1 MNLFSRT
8 VRNSFSKFIFASS
21 FIILPSASF
30 AQHATYNIS
39 ELGAKGDNKTINTAI
54 INQTI
59 AKCFSEG
66 GGTVV
71 VPQGVFL
78 TATLYLKSNV
88 NLHLKKGAVL
98 KGVSDMNLYHSFIP
112 EKDLSKYN
120 TISTTGNNSNSAY
133 DTVWTKALIIA
144 QGVTKATISGEGHI
158 DGDHVF
164 NAKGEEGMRGPHT
177 IVMANCENLRFE
189 NITIEKAANY
199 AVLAYDLQNS
209 VFQNVHIQQGWD
221 GIHIRGGRNILLKQC
236 DLQTGDD
243 AIAGG
248 FWDNFRVENCK
259 INSACNGIRVIMPV
273 NGFFVT
279 DSYFAGPGKYP
290 HRTSGAE
297 HRTNML
303 AGIYIQP
310 GGWGLVKGDLEGI
323 RISNLKM
330 HNMNNPFIFELHE
343 GNNAN
348 DIIVENIKADSI
360 KNPIAIHSDKGYGYK
375 NILFKNVAVRYVTN
389 AKTVAPWALG
399 AANVEQLRLENVR
412 FYAGSIKPQ
421 TAVQLDNI
429 KSSVFAGTNIYGE
442 NHTEEVNVVN
452 SGKIKLDSKTK

>member
-1 MNLFSRT
+1 MNLLSRT
-8 VRNSFSKFIFASS
+8 MRFSISDLILKCLLIV
-21 FIILPSASF
+21 LPSASF
-30 AQHATYNIS
+30 AQHASYNIQ
-39 ELGAKGDNKTINTAI
+39 ELGAKGDNKTINTSI

-59 AKCFSEG
+59 AKCAREG
-66 GGTVV
+66 GGTVII
-71 VPQGVFL
+71 PSGVFL

-88 NLHLKKGAVL
+88 NIHLKKGAVL
-98 KGVSDMNLYHSFIP
+98 KGVSDMSLYRSFIP
-112 EKDLSKYN
+112 ETDLSKYN

-144 QGVTKATISGEGHI
+144 QGIKHTTISGEGHI

-177 IVMANCENLRFE
+177 IIIANCEDLRFE

-199 AVLAYDLQNS
+199 AILAYDLRNTI
-209 VFQNVHIQQGWD
+209 FQNVHIQQGWD
-221 GIHIRGGRNILLKQC
+221 GIHIRGGRNILLQKC

-248 FWDNFRVENCK
+248 FWENLRVQSCK

-273 NGFFVT
+273 KGFFVIN
-279 DSYFAGPGKYP
+279 SQFVGPGRYP

-303 AGIYIQP
+303 AGIYLQP

-323 RISNLKM
+323 HISNLTM

-348 DIIVENIKADSI
+348 DITIENIKADAI
-360 KNPIAIHSDKGYGYK
+360 KGPIAIHSDKGYGYK
-375 NILFKNVAVRYVTN
+375 NILFKNVSVRYITSN
-389 AKTVAPWALG
+389 KTLAPWALG

-412 FYAGSIKPQ
+412 FFAGSVKPK
-421 TAVQLDNI
+421 TAIQLDHI
-429 KSSVFAGTNIYGE
+429 SSPAFYKTNIYSAD
-442 NHTEEVNVVN
+442 HTEEVNTIN
-452 SGKIKLDSKTK
+452 SGKINLIQQNK

>member
-1 MNLFSRT
+1 MNFFSRT
-8 VRNSFSKFIFASS
+8 VKSSFSVFILKTL
-21 FIILPSASF
+21 FIILPSSSF
-30 AQHATYNIS
+30 AQHASYNIQ
-39 ELGAKGDNKTINTAI
+39 ELGARGDNKTINTTI

-59 AKCFSEG
+59 AKCSSEG
-66 GGTVV
+66 GGTVI
-71 VPQGVFL
+71 VPPGIFL
-78 TATLYLKSNV
+78 TATLYLQSNV
-88 NLHLKKGAVL
+88 NIHLKKGAVL
-98 KGVSDMNLYHSFIP
+98 KGVSDMSLYHSFIP
-112 EKDLSKYN
+112 ETDLSKYN
-120 TISTTGNNSNSAY
+120 TVSTGGNNSNSAY

-144 QGVTKATISGEGHI
+144 QGITKATISGEGHI

-177 IVMANCENLRFE
+177 IVMANCKDLRFE
-189 NITIEKAANY
+189 DITIENAANY
-199 AVLAYDLQNS
+199 AILAYDLHQTI
-209 VFQNVHIQQGWD
+209 FQNVHIQQGWD
-221 GIHIRGGRNILLKQC
+221 GIHIRGGKDILITEC

-248 FWDNFRVENCK
+248 FWDNFRVQRCK

-273 NGFFVT
+273 KGFFVT
-279 DSYFAGPGKYP
+279 DSHFIGPGRYA

-323 RISNLKM
+323 RISKLKM

-360 KNPIAIHSDKGYGYK
+360 KGPIAIHSEKGYGYK
-375 NILFKNVAVRYVTN
+375 NILFKNVSVRYVTD
-389 AKTVAPWALG
+389 AKTKAPWALG
-399 AANVEQLRLENVR
+399 AANVEQLRLENVK
-412 FYAGSIKPQ
+412 FYAGGIKPA
-421 TAVQLDNI
+421 TAVQLDHI
-429 KSSVFAGTNIYGE
+429 TTPSFSKTNFYRADYQD
-442 NHTEEVNVVN
+442 EVNTAN
-452 SGKIKLDSKTK
+452 SGKINLD

>member
-1 MNLFSRT
+1 MNLPSRT
-8 VRNSFSKFIFASS
+8 MRSFFPDFILKCL

-30 AQHATYNIS
+30 AQHASYNIQ
-39 ELGAKGDNKTINTAI
+39 EFGARGDNKTINTSI

-59 AKCFSEG
+59 SKCSSEG

-71 VPQGVFL
+71 VPPGIFL
-78 TATLYLKSNV
+78 TATIYLQSNV
-88 NLHLKKGAVL
+88 NIHLKKGAVL
-98 KGVSDMNLYHSFIP
+98 KGVSDMSLYHSFIP
-112 EKDLSKYN
+112 ESDLSKYN

-144 QGVTKATISGEGHI
+144 QGVNKATISGEGHI

-164 NAKGEEGMRGPHT
+164 NAKGEEGVRGPHT
-177 IVMANCENLRFE
+177 IVMANCEDLRFE

-199 AVLAYDLQNS
+199 AILAYDLRNTI
-209 VFQNVHIQQGWD
+209 FQNIHIQQGWD

-248 FWDNFRVENCK
+248 FWDNFRVQSCK

-273 NGFFVT
+273 KGFFVNG
-279 DSYFAGPGKYP
+279 SHFVGPGRYA

-310 GGWGLVKGDLEGI
+310 GGWGLVKGDVEGI

-375 NILFKNVAVRYVTN
+375 NILFKNVSVRYVTN
-389 AKTVAPWALG
+389 SKTVAPWALG
-399 AANVEQLRLENVR
+399 VANVEQLRLENVR

-421 TAVQLDNI
+421 TAIQLDNVT
-429 KSSVFAGTNIYGE
+429 SSAFSKTNVYSA
-442 NHTEEVNVVN
+442 NHTEEVNMIN
-452 SGKIKLDSKTK
+452 SGKIKLDRDIK

>member
-1 MNLFSRT
+1 MRSSVSNLILKSL
-8 VRNSFSKFIFASS
+8 
-21 FIILPSASF
+21 FIILPSATF
-30 AQHATYNIS
+30 AQNASYNIQ
-39 ELGAKGDNKTINTAI
+39 ELGAKGDNKTVNTEI

-59 AKCFSEG
+59 AKCSSEG

-71 VPQGVFL
+71 VPSGVFL
-78 TATLYLKSNV
+78 TATVYLKSNV
-88 NLHLKKGAVL
+88 NLHLNKGAVL

-112 EKDLSKYN
+112 ETDLTKYN
-120 TISTTGNNSNSAY
+120 TISTDGNNSNSAY
-133 DTVWTKALIIA
+133 DTEWIKALIIA
-144 QGVTKATISGEGHI
+144 QGVNKATISGEGHI

-177 IVMANCENLRFE
+177 IVMANCKDLRFE
-189 NITIEKAANY
+189 DITIEKAANY
-199 AVLAYDLQNS
+199 AILAYDLHNTILQK
-209 VFQNVHIQQGWD
+209 VHIQQGWD
-221 GIHIRGGRNILLKQC
+221 GIHIRGGKDILLKQC

-248 FWDNFRVENCK
+248 FWDNFRVEDCK

-273 NGFFVT
+273 KGFYVT
-279 DSYFAGPGKYP
+279 NSYFGGPGKYP
-290 HRTSGAE
+290 HRTSGAA

-330 HNMNNPFIFELHE
+330 HNMNNPFIFELHR

-348 DIIVENIKADSI
+348 DIVVENIKADDI
-360 KNPIAIHSDKGYGYK
+360 KNPIAIHSDKGFSYK
-375 NILFKNVAVRYVTN
+375 NILFKNVSVRYVTDAN
-389 AKTVAPWALG
+389 TKAPWALG
-399 AANVEQLRLENVR
+399 AANVEQLRFENVK
-412 FYAGSIKPQ
+412 FYADGIKPQ

-429 KSSVFAGTNIYGE
+429 KAPSFSKTNIYSAG
-442 NHTEEVNVVN
+442 HTEQVKAVN
-452 SGKIKLDSKTK
+452 SGKIILN

>member
-8 VRNSFSKFIFASS
+8 MRSSFSDFILKSL

-30 AQHATYNIS
+30 AQHASYNIQ
-39 ELGAKGDNKTINTAI
+39 ELGARGDNKTINTAI
-54 INQTI
+54 INQAI

-88 NLHLKKGAVL
+88 NIHLKKGAVL
-98 KGVSDMNLYHSFIP
+98 KGVSDISLYHSFIP
-112 EKDLSKYN
+112 ETDLSKFN

-144 QGVTKATISGEGHI
+144 QGITKATISGEGHI

-177 IVMANCENLRFE
+177 IIMANCKDLRFE

-199 AVLAYDLQNS
+199 AILAYDLQNTI
-209 VFQNVHIQQGWD
+209 FQNVHIQQGWD

-248 FWDNFRVENCK
+248 FWDNFRVQSCK

-273 NGFFVT
+273 KGFFVT
-279 DSYFAGPGKYP
+279 DSHFVGPGRYP

-360 KNPIAIHSDKGYGYK
+360 KNPIAIHSDRGYGYK
-375 NILFKNVAVRYVTN
+375 NILFKNVSVRYVTN
-389 AKTVAPWALG
+389 SKTVAPWALG
-399 AANVEQLRLENVR
+399 AANVEQLRLENVK

-421 TAVQLDNI
+421 TAIHLDNI
-429 KSSVFAGTNIYGE
+429 TSSSFSETNVYSA
-442 NHTEEVNVVN
+442 NHTEEVNMVN
-452 SGKIKLDSKTK
+452 SGKIKLVRPTK